1 MNRLEC
7 PECGRPS
14 YCASLTGP
22 LHCSHDGCGALILPG
37 GDVELHTD
45 RRTVPRVDLD
55 TEIAVE
61 YLAEDKRI
69 VEKNRP
75 FVDAG
80 VVSISTVLEHYSP
93 IGSRVVVEFTNAAE
107 GGISWRVSGVVREV
121 RPAAGAGFRVGVE
134 IIPSPLSDEE
144 E

>member
-22 LHCSHDGCGALILPG
+22 LHCAHDECGALILPG
-37 GDVELHTD
+37 GDIGLHTD
-45 RRTVPRVDLD
+45 RRAVPRVDLH
-55 TEIAVE
+55 TEITVE
-61 YLAEDKRI
+61 YLSEDKRI

-80 VVSISTVLEHYSP
+80 IVSISTVLEQFSP
-93 IGSRVVVEFTNAAE
+93 IGSRVVVEFSNAPE
-107 GGISWRVSGVVREV
+107 GGMSGRVSGVVREV
-121 RPAAGAGFRVGVE
+121 QPAEGEGFRVGIEV
-134 IIPSPLSDEE
+134 IPALPSDEE
-144 E
+144 D